1 MDAEWFDPRAPFVTK
16 DILRLFL
23 YQNEHTIYLR
33 SSLSKTELIKLVDEQ
48 KQRSRLDRTTTTINV
63 ATPVL
68 PSAAVG
74 TRTSPCQRPTPSTA
88 PVLNNSVADR
98 NARLEGRPQTL
109 NTPEINQQ
117 FASTLLGDP
126 AASLD
131 VPSSQSTDLIV
142 LADVAGD
149 TETQASKTL
158 MFPIRNFQL
167 AERSILRT
175 CKVPK
180 HTSHLL
186 LADANT
192 HIRAPD
198 NHLAVSSTGFESP
211 SAFPAFLYETQQ
223 LPGAFPID
231 LLESSATYPLIKL
244 STDVHVPQI
253 QHVVKGITAIPFP
266 HPGQFIAIHFT
277 ILYKTHISFPSEVM
291 NSASRIFAEFVDK
304 TLLKLHQFSIAN
316 TTRS

>member
-74 TRTSPCQRPTPSTA
+74 TRTSPRRRPTPSTA

-149 TETQASKTL
+149 TETQATASGEINPEN
-158 MFPIRNFQL
+158 MQ
-167 AERSILRT
+167 
-175 CKVPK
+175 
-180 HTSHLL
+180 
-186 LADANT
+186 
-192 HIRAPD
+192 D

>member
-68 PSAAVG
+68 PSAAV
-74 TRTSPCQRPTPSTA
+74 
-88 PVLNNSVADR
+88 D
-98 NARLEGRPQTL
+98 ARLEGRPQTL

-149 TETQASKTL
+149 TETQATASGE
-158 MFPIRNFQL
+158 I
-167 AERSILRT
+167 ILRT

-266 HPGQFIAIHFT
+266 HP
-277 ILYKTHISFPSEVM
+277 VM

>member
-48 KQRSRLDRTTTTINV
+48 KQRSRLDCTTTTINV

-74 TRTSPCQRPTPSTA
+74 TRTSPRRRPTPSTA

-98 NARLEGRPQTL
+98 
-109 NTPEINQQ
+109 
-117 FASTLLGDP
+117 SDP

-149 TETQASKTL
+149 TETQATASGEINPEN
-158 MFPIRNFQL
+158 MQ
-167 AERSILRT
+167 
-175 CKVPK
+175 
-180 HTSHLL
+180 
-186 LADANT
+186 
-192 HIRAPD
+192 D